1 MQQMKK
7 FGWMIFDDFRTLL
20 SLSVLPSV
28 VMPLLKTLLEQ
39 QDSPAAVRLQ
49 ALKCFSSWVQLKVPL
64 NDIDPITEMLFQ
76 LLQDPELFDLC
87 IDSLIN
93 VVCQPIAFK

>member
-64 NDIDPITEMLFQ
+64 NDIDPIT
-76 LLQDPELFDLC
+76 
-87 IDSLIN
+87 
-93 VVCQPIAFK
+93 